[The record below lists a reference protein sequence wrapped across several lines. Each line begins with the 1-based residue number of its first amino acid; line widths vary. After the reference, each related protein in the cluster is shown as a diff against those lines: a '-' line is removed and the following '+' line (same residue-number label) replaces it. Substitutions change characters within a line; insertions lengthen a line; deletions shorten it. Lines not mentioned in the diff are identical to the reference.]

1 MDIYNKVR
9 DLIIDVVIKRYH
21 DLDAK
26 TSNLITCEQPK
37 NLKFGDLSTNVLMIL
52 RNKFSKDI
60 NEIKNLIT
68 VDLEAISIFEKV
80 TYVKPGFINFILKKN
95 IWYEV
100 ICNIKK
106 TNNYGFKNIGS
117 NRRVNLEFIS
127 ANPTGPLHVG
137 HLRGAVFGDVLSR
150 LMTKTGF
157 NVTKEYY
164 INDLG
169 NQIENLFQTVKIH
182 IENKVNNTDKALKDG
197 MYLGDYLKEI
207 ALQLVKEN
215 IDLNNK
221 TQVKESIIEKILD
234 LIKEDLRKLGIV
246 FDSFI
251 SEKSIH
257 DQGILDKVLVLLNKK
272 NLIYEG
278 ILEAPKGKKDANW
291 KPEKQL
297 IFKSSNFG
305 DSLDRAIKKNNGEW
319 TYFASDIA
327 YHYNKVERGFEE
339 IINIWGADH
348 AGYIK
353 RVQASLKALG
363 NKEIKFDVKLC
374 QIVNLL
380 ENNKSVKMSK
390 RAGNFILIDDILKK
404 IDKDIVRFFMLIR
417 KNDAHL
423 DFDMKKCLDESKEN
437 PIFYIQYV
445 IARVNSLN
453 KFFKEKQLELL
464 DFNEKLFDRFGENE
478 IILLKTL
485 SLWPRVIESSVIY
498 KEPHRVVYY
507 LIDLAGAFHNYWSK
521 GNLDSKMRVVNEEDI
536 DLTAARLTLLNCI
549 SKVIKLGLDIL
560 AITPVEKM

>member
-1 MDIYNKVR
+1 MDIYNKVK
-9 DLIIDVVIKRYH
+9 DIIVDVVIKRFH
-21 DLDAK
+21 KLDIK
-26 TSNLITCEQPK
+26 TLNLITCEQPK
-37 NLKFGDLSTNVLMIL
+37 NLRFGDLSTNVLMIL
-52 RNKFSKDI
+52 KNKINEDI
-60 NEIKNLIT
+60 NDIKNLIT
-68 VDLEAISIFEKV
+68 VDLEDISIFERV

-95 IWYEV
+95 IWYDV
-100 ICNIKK
+100 LCNIKK
-106 TNNYGFKNIGS
+106 TNNYGFKNIGFD
-117 NRRVNLEFIS
+117 RRVNLEFIS
-127 ANPTGPLHVG
+127 ANPTGPLHIG
-137 HLRGAVFGDVLSR
+137 HLRGAVFGDVLAR

-182 IENKVNNTDKALKDG
+182 IENKVNNTEKALKEG

-207 ALQLVKEN
+207 SLQLIKEN
-215 IDLNNK
+215 IDLKNK
-221 TQVKESIIEKILD
+221 IQAKEKIVEKILD
-234 LIKEDLRKLGIV
+234 LIKKDLRKLGIE
-246 FDSFI
+246 FDSYI
-251 SEKSIH
+251 SEKTIH
-257 DQGILDKVLVLLNKK
+257 DQGILDKVLVFLNKK

-278 ILEAPKGKKDANW
+278 ILEAPKGKKDVNW
-291 KPEKQL
+291 KAEKQL

-305 DSLDRAIKKNNGEW
+305 DSVDRAIKKNNGEW

-353 RVQASLKALG
+353 RVEASIKALG
-363 NKEIKFDVKLC
+363 NKKIKFDVKLC

-390 RAGNFILIDDILKK
+390 RSGNFILINDILKK
-404 IDKDIVRFFMLIR
+404 IDKDVIRFFMLIR

-437 PIFYIQYV
+437 PIFYIQYA

-453 KFFKEKQLELL
+453 KYFKEKQLKSI
-464 DFNEKLFDRFGENE
+464 DFNQKLFDRFDENE
-478 IILLKTL
+478 ISLLKTL
-485 SLWPRVIESSVIY
+485 SLWPKVIESSVIY

-521 GNLDSKMRVVNEEDI
+521 GNLDSKMRVINEADI
-536 DLTAARLTLLNCI
+536 ELTVARLTLLNCI
-549 SKVIKLGLDIL
+549 SKVIKLGLDTL
-560 AITPVEKM
+560 AIKPVEKM

>member
-9 DLIIDVVIKRYH
+9 DVILDVVTKRYNN
-21 DLDAK
+21 LDIK
-26 TSNLITCEQPK
+26 TLNLITCEQPK

-52 RNKFSKDI
+52 KNKFSEDL

-68 VDLEAISIFEKV
+68 DDLEAISMFERV

-100 ICNIKK
+100 ISNINR
-106 TNNYGFKNIGS
+106 TNNYGFKNIGL
-117 NRRVNLEFIS
+117 NKRVNLEFIS

-157 NVTKEYY
+157 KVTKEYY
-164 INDLG
+164 VNDLG

-182 IENKVNNTDKALKDG
+182 IENKVNNTNKALKEG

-207 ALQLVKEN
+207 ALQLTKENFNLSNTKQAKEN
-215 IDLNNK
+215 I
-221 TQVKESIIEKILD
+221 VKKILD
-234 LIKEDLRKLGIV
+234 LIKEDLKKLGIV

-251 SEKSIH
+251 SEKAIH
-257 DQGILDKVLVLLNKK
+257 EQGLLDQALVFLNKK

-278 ILEAPKGKKDANW
+278 TLEAPKGKKSINW

-297 IFKSSNFG
+297 IFKSSSFG
-305 DSLDRAIKKNNGEW
+305 DSVDRAIKKNNGEW

-327 YHYNKVERGFEE
+327 YHYNKIERGFEE

-353 RVQASLKALG
+353 RVEASIKALT
-363 NKEIKFDVKLC
+363 NKQIKFDVKLC

-390 RAGNFILIDDILKK
+390 RAGNFILINDILKK
-404 IDKDIVRFFMLIR
+404 IDKDVVRFFMLIR

-423 DFDMKKCLDESKEN
+423 DFDMKKCLYESKEN
-437 PIFYIQYV
+437 PIFYIQYAV
-445 IARVNSLN
+445 ARINSLN
-453 KFFKEKQLELL
+453 KFFKEKQLKLL
-464 DFNEKLFDRFGENE
+464 DFNQKLFDRFDENE
-478 IILLKTL
+478 IALLKAL
-485 SLWPRVIESSVIY
+485 SLWPKVIENSVIY
-498 KEPHRVVYY
+498 KEPHRIVYY

-521 GNLDSKMRVVNEEDI
+521 GNLDSKMRVINEADI
-536 DLTAARLTLLNCI
+536 ELTVARLTLLNCI

-560 AITPVEKM
+560 AIKPVEKM

>member
-197 MYLGDYLKEI
+197 MYFGDYLKEI
-207 ALQLVKEN
+207 ASQLVKEN
-215 IDLNNK
+215 IDLSNK
-221 TQVKESIIEKILD
+221 VQVKESIIEKILD

-251 SEKSIH
+251 SEKAIH
-257 DQGILDKVLVLLNKK
+257 DNGILDQVLVFLKNK

-278 ILEAPKGKKDANW
+278 TLEAPKGKKDINW

-305 DSLDRAIKKNNGEW
+305 DSVDRAIKKNNGEW

-353 RVQASLKALG
+353 RVKASIEALG

-390 RAGNFILIDDILKK
+390 RAGNFILINDILKK
-404 IDKDIVRFFMLIR
+404 IDKDVVRFFMLIR

-453 KFFKEKQLELL
+453 KFFKEKQLKLL
-464 DFNEKLFDRFGENE
+464 DFNEKLFDKFGENE
-478 IILLKTL
+478 ITLLKTL
-485 SLWPRVIESSVIY
+485 SLWPRVVESSVIY

-521 GNLDSKMRVVNEEDI
+521 GNLDSNMRVINEADI
-536 DLTAARLTLLNCI
+536 ELTVARLTLLNCI

-560 AITPVEKM
+560 AIKPVEKM

>member
-9 DLIIDVVIKRYH
+9 DVILDIVTKRYNN
-21 DLDAK
+21 LDIK
-26 TSNLITCEQPK
+26 TLNLITCEQPK

-52 RNKFSKDI
+52 KNKISEDK
-60 NEIKNLIT
+60 NEVKNLIT
-68 VDLEAISIFEKV
+68 FDLEAISMFERV

-100 ICNIKK
+100 ISNINR
-106 TNNYGFKNIGS
+106 TDDYGFRNIGF
-117 NRRVNLEFIS
+117 NKRVNLEFIS

-157 NVTKEYY
+157 KVTKEYY
-164 INDLG
+164 VNDLG
-169 NQIENLFQTVKIH
+169 NQIENLFQTVKMH
-182 IENKVNNTDKALKDG
+182 IENKINNTDQALKEG
-197 MYLGDYLKEI
+197 MYLGDYLKEL
-207 ALQLVKEN
+207 ALQLIREN
-215 IDLNNK
+215 IDINNK
-221 TQVKESIIEKILD
+221 TQAKEIIVKKILD
-234 LIKEDLRKLGIV
+234 LIKKDLRKLGIV

-251 SEKSIH
+251 SEKTIH
-257 DQGILDKVLVLLNKK
+257 EQGILNQVLNILDKK

-278 ILEAPKGKKDANW
+278 TLEAPRGKKDINW
-291 KPEKQL
+291 KPENQL

-305 DSLDRAIKKNNGEW
+305 DNVDRAIKKNNGEW

-327 YHYNKVERGFEE
+327 YHYNKADRGFEE

-353 RVQASLKALG
+353 RVDASIKALG
-363 NKEIKFDVKLC
+363 NDHIKFNVKLC

-390 RAGNFILIDDILKK
+390 RSGNFILINDILKK
-404 IDKDIVRFFMLIR
+404 IDKDVVRFFMLIR

-437 PIFYIQYV
+437 PIFYIQYA

-453 KFFKEKQLELL
+453 KFFKEKKLELK
-464 DFNEKLFDRFGENE
+464 DFNQKLFDRFNENE
-478 IILLKTL
+478 ITLLKIL
-485 SLWPRVIESSVIY
+485 SLWPKIIENSVVY

-507 LIDLAGAFHNYWSK
+507 LIDLAGSFHNYWSK
-521 GNLDSKMRVVNEEDI
+521 GNLDSNMRVINETDI
-536 DLTAARLTLLNCI
+536 ELTVARLTLLNCI

-560 AITPVEKM
+560 SIKPVEKM

>member
-9 DLIIDVVIKRYH
+9 DAIIDVVTQRYNQLDIKT
-21 DLDAK
+21 L
-26 TSNLITCEQPK
+26 NLITCEQPK
-37 NLKFGDLSTNVLMIL
+37 NLKFGDLSTNILMIL
-52 RNKFSKDI
+52 KNIINEDI
-60 NEIKNLIT
+60 NDIKNLII
-68 VDLEAISIFEKV
+68 VDLKAISIFERV
-80 TYVKPGFINFILKKN
+80 TYVKPGFINFILNKN

-100 ICNIKK
+100 LCSIIKNK
-106 TNNYGFKNIGS
+106 NYGFKNLGS
-117 NRRVNLEFIS
+117 NRKVNLEFIS
-127 ANPTGPLHVG
+127 ANPTGPLHIG

-157 NVTKEYY
+157 KVTKEYY
-164 INDLG
+164 VNDLG

-182 IENKVNNTDKALKDG
+182 IENTVNNTNKALKEG
-197 MYLGDYLKEI
+197 MYPGDYLKDI
-207 ALQLVKEN
+207 ALQLIKEN
-215 IDLNNK
+215 IDLSNK
-221 TQVKESIIEKILD
+221 MQVKESIVEKTLD
-234 LIKEDLRKLGIV
+234 LIKKDLSKLGIV

-251 SEKSIH
+251 SEKAIH
-257 DQGILDKVLVLLNKK
+257 EQGLLNQVLNILDKK

-278 ILEAPKGKKDANW
+278 TLEAPRGKKDINW
-291 KPEKQL
+291 KPENQL

-305 DSLDRAIKKNNGEW
+305 DSVDRAIKKNNGEW

-353 RVQASLKALG
+353 RVDASIKALG
-363 NKEIKFDVKLC
+363 NNHIKFNVKLC

-390 RAGNFILIDDILKK
+390 RSGNFILINEILKK
-404 IDKDIVRFFMLIR
+404 INKDVVRFFMLIR

-437 PIFYIQYV
+437 PIFYIQYA

-453 KFFKEKQLELL
+453 KFFKEKKLEFA
-464 DFNEKLFDRFGENE
+464 DFNQKLFDKFNENE
-478 IILLKTL
+478 IDLLKIL
-485 SLWPRVIESSVIY
+485 SLWPKIIENSVTH
-498 KEPHRVVYY
+498 KEPHRIVYY
-507 LIDLAGAFHNYWSK
+507 LINLAGSFHNYWSK
-521 GNLDSKMRVVNEEDI
+521 GNLDSNLRVINETDI
-536 DLTAARLTLLNCI
+536 ELTVARLTLLNCI

-560 AITPVEKM
+560 AIKPVDKM

>member
-9 DLIIDVVIKRYH
+9 DIILDVVSKRYNE
-21 DLDAK
+21 LDTK
-26 TSNLITCEQPK
+26 TLNSISCEQPK
-37 NLKFGDLSTNVLMIL
+37 NLKFGDVSTNFLMIIKKKISEDA
-52 RNKFSKDI
+52 NKL
-60 NEIKNLIT
+60 KNLIIA
-68 VDLEAISIFEKV
+68 DLETISIFEKV

-100 ICNIKK
+100 ILNINK
-106 TNNYGFKNIGS
+106 TDNYGFKNIGLS
-117 NRRVNLEFIS
+117 KQVNLEFLS

-150 LMTKTGF
+150 LMTRMGF
-157 NVTKEYY
+157 KVTKEYY

-169 NQIENLFQTVKIH
+169 NQIENLLQTIKIH
-182 IENKVNNTDKALKDG
+182 IENKINNTNKTLKEG
-197 MYLGDYLKEI
+197 MYLGDYLKKI
-207 ALQLVKEN
+207 ASQLIKEN
-215 IDLNNK
+215 IDLNNP
-221 TQVKESIIEKILD
+221 TQAKAKIVKKILN
-234 LIKEDLRKLGIV
+234 LIKEDLKKLGIV

-251 SEKSIH
+251 SEKAIH
-257 DQGILDKVLVLLNKK
+257 DQGILDKVLVLLDKK

-278 ILEAPKGKKDANW
+278 TLEAPKGKEDLNW

-305 DSLDRAIKKNNGEW
+305 DAVDRAIKKNNGEW

-353 RVQASLKALG
+353 RVEASIKALS
-363 NKEIKFDVKLC
+363 NKKIKFDVKLC

-380 ENNKSVKMSK
+380 ENNKSIKMSK
-390 RAGNFILIDDILKK
+390 RSGNFILISDILKK
-404 IDKDIVRFFMLIR
+404 IDKDVVRFFMLIR

-423 DFDMKKCLDESKEN
+423 DFDMKKCLDESREN
-437 PIFYIQYV
+437 PIFYIQYA

-453 KFFKEKQLELL
+453 NFFKEKKLKLL
-464 DFNEKLFDRFGENE
+464 DFNKKLFARFDENE
-478 IILLKTL
+478 IALLKIL
-485 SLWPRVIESSVIY
+485 SLWPKVIETSVIY

-521 GNLDSKMRVVNEEDI
+521 GNLDKSMRVINEEDI
-536 DLTAARLTLLNCI
+536 ELTVSRLTLLNSI

-560 AITPVEKM
+560 AIKPVEKM

>member
-9 DLIIDVVIKRYH
+9 DIIIGIIIKRYH
-21 DLDAK
+21 ELDIE
-26 TSNLITCEQPK
+26 TLNLITCEQPK

-52 RNKFSKDI
+52 RNKISDDI

-68 VDLEAISIFEKV
+68 VDFEAISIFEKV

-95 IWYEV
+95 IWYEI

-157 NVTKEYY
+157 KVTKEYY

-169 NQIENLFQTVKIH
+169 NQIENLFQTIKIH
-182 IENKVNNTDKALKDG
+182 IENKVNNTNKALKDG

-207 ALQLVKEN
+207 ALQLIKEN
-215 IDLNNK
+215 IDLSNK

-234 LIKEDLRKLGIV
+234 LIKDDLAKLGIV

-251 SEKSIH
+251 SEKAIH
-257 DQGILDKVLVLLNKK
+257 EQGILDKILVFLNKK

-278 ILEAPKGKKDANW
+278 ILEAPKGKKDINW
-291 KPEKQL
+291 KPKKQL

-327 YHYNKVERGFEE
+327 YHYNKIERGFEE

-353 RVQASLKALG
+353 RVEASIKALS

-390 RAGNFILIDDILKK
+390 RAGNFILINDILKK

-423 DFDMKKCLDESKEN
+423 DFDIKKCLDESKEN

-453 KFFKEKQLELL
+453 RFFKEKQLVLL
-464 DFNEKLFDRFGENE
+464 DFNEKLFDRFGEDE
-478 IILLKTL
+478 ITLVKTL
-485 SLWPRVIESSVIY
+485 SLWPRVVESSVIY

-521 GNLDSKMRVVNEEDI
+521 GNLDSKMRVINEEDI

-560 AITPVEKM
+560 AIKPLEKM

>member
-127 ANPTGPLHVG
+127 ANPTGPLHIG

-157 NVTKEYY
+157 KVTKEYY

-197 MYLGDYLKEI
+197 MYFGDYLKEI
-207 ALQLVKEN
+207 ASQLVKEN
-215 IDLNNK
+215 IDLSNK
-221 TQVKESIIEKILD
+221 VQVKESIIEKILD

-251 SEKSIH
+251 SEKAIH
-257 DQGILDKVLVLLNKK
+257 DNGILDQVLVFLKNK

-278 ILEAPKGKKDANW
+278 TLEAPKGKKDINW

-305 DSLDRAIKKNNGEW
+305 DSVDRAIKKNNGEW

-353 RVQASLKALG
+353 RVKASIEALG

-390 RAGNFILIDDILKK
+390 RAGNFILINDILKK
-404 IDKDIVRFFMLIR
+404 IDKDVVRFFMLIR

-453 KFFKEKQLELL
+453 KFFKEKQLKLL
-464 DFNEKLFDRFGENE
+464 DFNEKLFDKFGENE
-478 IILLKTL
+478 ITLLKTL
-485 SLWPRVIESSVIY
+485 SLWPRVVESSVIY

-521 GNLDSKMRVVNEEDI
+521 GNLDSNMRVINEADI
-536 DLTAARLTLLNCI
+536 ELTVARLTLLNCI

-560 AITPVEKM
+560 AIKPVEKM

>member
-9 DLIIDVVIKRYH
+9 DIIIGIIIKRYH
-21 DLDAK
+21 ELDIE
-26 TSNLITCEQPK
+26 TLNLITCEQPK

-52 RNKFSKDI
+52 RNKISDDI

-68 VDLEAISIFEKV
+68 VDFEAISIFEKV

-95 IWYEV
+95 IWYE
-100 ICNIKK
+100 IIFNIKK

-157 NVTKEYY
+157 KVTKEYY

-169 NQIENLFQTVKIH
+169 NQIENLFQTIKIH
-182 IENKVNNTDKALKDG
+182 IENKVNNTNKALKDG

-207 ALQLVKEN
+207 ALQLIKEN
-215 IDLNNK
+215 IDLSNK

-234 LIKEDLRKLGIV
+234 LIKDDLAKLGIV

-251 SEKSIH
+251 SEKAIH
-257 DQGILDKVLVLLNKK
+257 EQGILDKILVFLNKK

-278 ILEAPKGKKDANW
+278 ILEAPKGKKDINW
-291 KPEKQL
+291 KPKKQL

-327 YHYNKVERGFEE
+327 YHYNKIERGFEE

-353 RVQASLKALG
+353 RVEASIKALS

-390 RAGNFILIDDILKK
+390 RAGNFILINDILKK

-423 DFDMKKCLDESKEN
+423 DFDIKKCLDESKEN

-453 KFFKEKQLELL
+453 RFFKEKQLVLL
-464 DFNEKLFDRFGENE
+464 DFNEKLFDRFGEDE
-478 IILLKTL
+478 ITLVKTL
-485 SLWPRVIESSVIY
+485 SLWPRVVESSVIY

-521 GNLDSKMRVVNEEDI
+521 GNLDSKMRVINEEDI

-560 AITPVEKM
+560 AIKPLEKM

>member
-9 DLIIDVVIKRYH
+9 DVILDIVTKRYNN
-21 DLDAK
+21 LDIK
-26 TSNLITCEQPK
+26 TLNLITCEQPK

-52 RNKFSKDI
+52 KNKISEDK
-60 NEIKNLIT
+60 NEVKNLIT
-68 VDLEAISIFEKV
+68 FDLEAISMFERV

-100 ICNIKK
+100 ISNINR
-106 TNNYGFKNIGS
+106 TNDYGFKNIGF
-117 NRRVNLEFIS
+117 NKRVNLEFIS

-157 NVTKEYY
+157 KVTKEYY
-164 INDLG
+164 VNDLG
-169 NQIENLFQTVKIH
+169 NQIENLFQTIKIH
-182 IENKVNNTDKALKDG
+182 IENKVNNTDKAIKEG

-207 ALQLVKEN
+207 ALQLIKEN
-215 IDLNNK
+215 INLSNTKQAKENI
-221 TQVKESIIEKILD
+221 VKKILD
-234 LIKEDLRKLGIV
+234 LIKEDLKKLGIV

-251 SEKSIH
+251 SEKAIH
-257 DQGILDKVLVLLNKK
+257 EQGILDQALVILNKK

-278 ILEAPKGKKDANW
+278 TLEAPKGKKDKNW

-297 IFKSSNFG
+297 IFKSSSFG
-305 DSLDRAIKKNNGEW
+305 DSVDRAIKKNNGEW

-353 RVQASLKALG
+353 RVEASIKALT
-363 NKEIKFDVKLC
+363 NKQIKFDVKLC

-390 RAGNFILIDDILKK
+390 RTGNFILINDILKK
-404 IDKDIVRFFMLIR
+404 IDKDVVRFFMLIR

-437 PIFYIQYV
+437 PIFYIQYA
-445 IARVNSLN
+445 IARINSLN
-453 KFFKEKQLELL
+453 RFFKEKQLKLL
-464 DFNEKLFDRFGENE
+464 DFNQKLFDRFDENE
-478 IILLKTL
+478 ISLLKTL
-485 SLWPRVIESSVIY
+485 SLWPKVIENSVIH

-521 GNLDSKMRVVNEEDI
+521 GNLDSKMRVINEADI
-536 DLTAARLTLLNCI
+536 ELTVTRLTLLNCI

-560 AITPVEKM
+560 AIKPVEKM

>member
-9 DLIIDVVIKRYH
+9 DIIIGIIIKRYH
-21 DLDAK
+21 ELDIE
-26 TSNLITCEQPK
+26 TLNLITCEQPK

-52 RNKFSKDI
+52 RNKISDDI

-68 VDLEAISIFEKV
+68 VDFEAISIFEKV
-80 TYVKPGFINFILKKN
+80 TYVKPGFINFIFKKN
-95 IWYEV
+95 IWYEI

-157 NVTKEYY
+157 KVTKEYY

-169 NQIENLFQTVKIH
+169 NQIENLFQTIKIH
-182 IENKVNNTDKALKDG
+182 IENKVNNTSKALKEG
-197 MYLGDYLKEI
+197 MYMGDYLKEI
-207 ALQLVKEN
+207 ALKLIKEN
-215 IDLNNK
+215 IDLSNK
-221 TQVKESIIEKILD
+221 IQAKERIVEKILD
-234 LIKEDLRKLGIV
+234 LIKKDLMKLGIV

-251 SEKSIH
+251 SEKAIH
-257 DQGILDKVLVLLNKK
+257 EQGVLNQVLDILNKK

-278 ILEAPKGKKDANW
+278 TLEAPKGKKDINW
-291 KPEKQL
+291 KPEDQL

-305 DSLDRAIKKNNGEW
+305 DSVDRAIKKNNGEW

-327 YHYNKVERGFEE
+327 YHYNKIERGFEE

-353 RVQASLKALG
+353 RVEASIKALS

-390 RAGNFILIDDILKK
+390 RAGNFILINDILKK

-423 DFDMKKCLDESKEN
+423 DFDIKKCLDESKEN

-453 KFFKEKQLELL
+453 RFFKEKQLVLL
-464 DFNEKLFDRFGENE
+464 DFNEKLFDRFGEDE
-478 IILLKTL
+478 ITLVKTL
-485 SLWPRVIESSVIY
+485 SLWPRVVESSVIY

-521 GNLDSKMRVVNEEDI
+521 GNLDSKMRVINEEDI

-560 AITPVEKM
+560 AIKPLEKM

>member
-1 MDIYNKVR
+1 MDIYNTVR
-9 DLIIDVVIKRYH
+9 DVILDVVTKRYNN
-21 DLDAK
+21 LDIK
-26 TSNLITCEQPK
+26 TLNSITCEQPK

-52 RNKFSKDI
+52 KNKISEDI
-60 NEIKNLIT
+60 NKIKSLIT
-68 VDLEAISIFEKV
+68 VDLAAISIFERV

-100 ICNIKK
+100 LSYINR

-117 NRRVNLEFIS
+117 NKRVNLEFIS

-157 NVTKEYY
+157 KVTKEYY

-182 IENKVNNTDKALKDG
+182 FENKVNNTNEALKEG

-207 ALQLVKEN
+207 ALQLIKEN
-215 IDLNNK
+215 TDLNNK
-221 TQVKESIIEKILD
+221 EQAKENIIKKILD
-234 LIKEDLRKLGIV
+234 LIKKDLKQLGIV

-251 SEKSIH
+251 SEKAIH
-257 DQGILDKVLVLLNKK
+257 EQGVLDQALFLLNEK

-278 ILEAPKGKKDANW
+278 TLDAPKGKIDINW

-305 DSLDRAIKKNNGEW
+305 DSVDRAIKKNNGEW

-353 RVQASLKALG
+353 RVEASIKALG
-363 NKEIKFDVKLC
+363 NKQIKFDVKLC

-390 RAGNFILIDDILKK
+390 RAGNFVLINDILKK
-404 IDKDIVRFFMLIR
+404 INKDLVRFFMLVR

-437 PIFYIQYV
+437 PIFYIQYA

-453 KFFKEKQLELL
+453 KFFKEKKLKLL
-464 DFNEKLFDRFGENE
+464 DFNKKLFDRFDENE
-478 IILLKTL
+478 ILLLKIL
-485 SLWPRVIESSVIY
+485 SLWPKVIENSVIY
-498 KEPHRVVYY
+498 REPHRVVYY
-507 LIDLAGAFHNYWSK
+507 LIELAGAFHNYWSR
-521 GNLDSKMRVVNEEDI
+521 GNLDSKMRVINEADI
-536 DLTAARLTLLNCI
+536 ELTVARLTLLNCL
-549 SKVIKLGLDIL
+549 SKVLKLGLDIL
-560 AITPVEKM
+560 AIKPVAKM

>member
-1 MDIYNKVR
+1 MDIHNKVR
-9 DLIIDVVIKRYH
+9 DIILDVITKRYNN
-21 DLDAK
+21 LDIK
-26 TSNLITCEQPK
+26 TLNLITCEQPK

-52 RNKFSKDI
+52 KNKISEDI
-60 NEIKNLIT
+60 NEIKNIII
-68 VDLEAISIFEKV
+68 VDLEAISMFERV
-80 TYVKPGFINFILKKN
+80 TYVKPGFINFILRKS
-95 IWYEV
+95 IWYDV
-100 ICNIKK
+100 ISNINS
-106 TNNYGFKNIGS
+106 TNNYGFKNIGF
-117 NRRVNLEFIS
+117 NKRVNLEFIS

-157 NVTKEYY
+157 KVTKEYY

-182 IENKVNNTDKALKDG
+182 IENKVNSTDKALKEG
-197 MYLGDYLKEI
+197 MYLGGYLKDI
-207 ALQLVKEN
+207 ALQLIKEN
-215 IDLNNK
+215 IDLSNTEQAKENI
-221 TQVKESIIEKILD
+221 VKKILD
-234 LIKEDLRKLGIV
+234 LIKEDLKQLGIV

-251 SEKSIH
+251 SEKAIH
-257 DQGILDKVLVLLNKK
+257 EQGVLDQALVLLNKK

-278 ILEAPKGKKDANW
+278 TLEAPKGKKDINW

-297 IFKSSNFG
+297 IFKSSDFG
-305 DSLDRAIKKNNGEW
+305 DSVDRAIKKNNGEW

-353 RVQASLKALG
+353 RVEASIKALG
-363 NKEIKFDVKLC
+363 NKQIKFDVKLC

-390 RAGNFILIDDILKK
+390 RAGNFILINDILKK
-404 IDKDIVRFFMLIR
+404 IDKDVVRFFMLVR

-453 KFFKEKQLELL
+453 KYFKEKQLKLL
-464 DFNEKLFDRFGENE
+464 DFNQRLFDRFDENE
-478 IILLKTL
+478 IALLKAL
-485 SLWPRVIESSVIY
+485 SLWPKVIESSVIH

-507 LIDLAGAFHNYWSK
+507 LIELAGAFHNYWSK
-521 GNLDSKMRVVNEEDI
+521 GNLDSKMRVINEVDI
-536 DLTAARLTLLNCI
+536 ELTVARLTLLNCI

-560 AITPVEKM
+560 AIKPVEKM